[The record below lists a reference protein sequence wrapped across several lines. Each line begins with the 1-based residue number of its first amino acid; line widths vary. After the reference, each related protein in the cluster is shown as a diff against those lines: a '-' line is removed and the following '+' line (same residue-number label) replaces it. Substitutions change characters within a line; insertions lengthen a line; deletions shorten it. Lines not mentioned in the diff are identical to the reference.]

1 MADSRPSPRRQ
12 ALDLL
17 ARREHSRLELERKLA
32 ARDYEP
38 ELIGETLD
46 QLQRENLQSD
56 ERFAESFVQAR
67 AARGQGPVRI
77 RMELAERGVSG
88 ADACLREAG
97 LDWAALA
104 RETRIKRFGKAVPG
118 DFKEKARQM
127 RFLQYR
133 GFSHD
138 QITAALE
145 FGNDSD

>member
-1 MADSRPSPRRQ
+1 M
-12 ALDLL
+12 DLL

-46 QLQRENLQSD
+46 QLGRENLQSD

-77 RMELAERGVSG
+77 RMELAERGVTG
-88 ADACLREAG
+88 ADAYLREAG

-145 FGNDSD
+145 FEDNSD

>member
-1 MADSRPSPRRQ
+1 MADSRPTPRRQ

-32 ARDYEP
+32 ARGFEP
-38 ELIGETLD
+38 DLISEALD
-46 QLQRENLQSD
+46 QLGRENLQSD
-56 ERFAESFVQAR
+56 ARFAASFVQAR

-77 RMELAERGVSG
+77 RMELAERGVGG
-88 ADACLREAG
+88 ADTYLRAAG

-145 FGNDSD
+145 FGDDSD